1 MIRILVADPLDKEG
15 LKKFEEVPGVVADVR
30 PGLKE
35 DELAAIVGDYDG
47 MIVRSGAKIT
57 AKVLAKPGKLRAI
70 ARAGVGVDNIDL
82 PAATQAG
89 VLVMNTPDANTLSTA
104 EHTMALLLSLS
115 RHVPAAD
122 AHVRERKWKRGDYTG
137 TQLAG
142 KTLGIIG
149 LGRVGSAVAVRAMSF
164 GMKVVAFDPFYP
176 GDTALDG
183 KVKLLK
189 SRDEVFA
196 EADYLTLH
204 THASEDTK
212 GMINKA
218 NIAKMKNGVRI
229 VNCARGSIINDADLA
244 EALASGKVG
253 GAAVDVYATEPPA
266 QDNPLL
272 SAPHTVLTPHLGAST
287 DEAQLAVTLDAVDA
301 LLNYLV
307 KDEIRWAV
315 NVTGLPSQLSPRDKA
330 YLDLARRM
338 GTLMSHVGSGVIESV
353 TVTTHGET
361 LGPIGGM
368 LQKQFLVDMLNP
380 CFETRLNLINVLDFA
395 KQRTIKLEQK
405 TDLSASSWTDRVVFA
420 IKTRDGSHEIS
431 GEISAVDGN
440 PHIMSIAGYPMNLV
454 PAGPMVVIFNHDEPG
469 VIGLVG
475 TIFGNHKANIADMT
489 LSRQKDA
496 ALMVLKLDAPI
507 PQAVLEELT
516 ARKPVIKKVIPVT
529 LPPLGNG

>member
-1 MIRILVADPLDKEG
+1 MIKILVADPLDKEG
-15 LKKFEEVPGVVADVR
+15 LKKFEEVPGVQADVR

-47 MIVRSGAKIT
+47 MIVRSGAKVT

-82 PAATQAG
+82 AAATHAG

-104 EHTMALLLSLS
+104 EHAMALMLALS

-122 AHVRERKWKRGDYTG
+122 VHVRERKWKRGDYMG
-137 TQLAG
+137 TQLAS

-149 LGRVGSAVAVRAMSF
+149 LGRVGSAVATRALAF
-164 GMKVVAFDPFYP
+164 GMKVVAYDPFYP

-183 KVKLLK
+183 KVRLLK

-196 EADYLTLH
+196 QADYLSLH
-204 THASEDTK
+204 THASEETK

-218 NIAKMKNGVRI
+218 NIAKMKDGVRI
-229 VNCARGSIINDADLA
+229 INCSRGTVINDADLA

-253 GAAVDVYATEPPA
+253 AAAVDVYTTEPPA
-266 QDNPLL
+266 PDNPLL

-287 DEAQLAVTLDAVDA
+287 EEAQLAVTLDAVDA

-307 KDEIRWAV
+307 KEEIRWAV

-330 YLDLARRM
+330 YIDLARRM
-338 GTLMSHVGSGVIESV
+338 GALMSHVGSGVIESV
-353 TVTTHGET
+353 TVTTHGES
-361 LGPIGGM
+361 LGPIGGT

-380 CFETRLNLINVLDFA
+380 CFEQRLNLINVLEFT
-395 KQRTIKLEQK
+395 KQRGIKLEQK
-405 TDLSASSWTDRVVFA
+405 ADLSTSSVTDRVTFT
-420 IKTRDGSHEIS
+420 IHTRDGDHEIS
-431 GEISAVDGN
+431 GEISLDGL
-440 PHIMSIAGYPMNLV
+440 PHIMSIAGYPMNLI
-454 PAGPMVVIFNHDEPG
+454 PAGDMVAIFNHDEPG

-475 TIFGNHKANIADMT
+475 TIFGNHKVNIADMT
-489 LSRQKDA
+489 LSRQKDT
-496 ALMVLKLDAPI
+496 ALMVLKLDEPI
-507 PQAVLEELT
+507 PQPVLQELR
-516 ARKPVIKKVIPVT
+516 ARTPIIKKVLPVT
-529 LPPLGNG
+529 LPPLNNG